1 MSLIHSA
8 ELNQVNPFEYLVTLQ
23 RYHTLVEENPEEW
36 MPWDY
41 AETLEGL
48 GLAG

>member
-8 ELNQVNPFEYLVTLQ
+8 ELNKVNPFDYLVALQ
-23 RYHTLVEENPEEW
+23 RYHALVEENPEEW
-36 MPWDY
+36 MPWNY
-41 AETLEGL
+41 AATLEGL